1 MWVLLPALFMGWAL
15 GANAA
20 ANVCALGIATGAW
33 RYRTAVLFTAAFS
46 VLGAYLAG
54 RAGMNTYGNLAS
66 HELGGAFCATLAA
79 GLIVAV
85 MSWRGLPVPGPQAIV
100 GAIVGVAL
108 AAGRPVQ
115 WNLFGKITASW
126 VINPIG
132 ACLLAY
138 LLSRILTPLLSRRL
152 LGLEAFDRLTRV
164 VLVLVGLW
172 GAFALGANNVP
183 NVTGVFVGAGFLSP
197 GAAGLIGGAAIA
209 LGVLTY
215 SRPVIETVGRKLVE
229 LGTWPALLAVTAE
242 VIVLQGFA
250 AIGVPVS
257 TAQAVV
263 GAVVG
268 VGLSKGVETV
278 NLRQVWSI
286 LAGWVLTP
294 TLAGGLGFLLWL
306 GFGRFFG

>member
-20 ANVCALGIATGAW
+20 GNVCALGIATGAW
-33 RYRTAVLFTAAFS
+33 RYRTAVLLTAAFT
-46 VLGAYLAG
+46 VLGAYLVG
-54 RAGMNTYGNLAS
+54 RAGVNTYGNLVS
-66 HELGGAFCATLAA
+66 HEVRGAFCATLAA
-79 GLIVAV
+79 GLIVAM

-100 GAIVGVAL
+100 GAIVGVGL
-108 AAGRPVQ
+108 AAGRSVE
-115 WNLFGKITASW
+115 WGLLGKIVASW
-126 VINPIG
+126 VINPVS
-132 ACLLAY
+132 ACALAY
-138 LLSRILTPLLSRRL
+138 LLSRVLTPLLSRKL
-152 LGLEAFDRLTRV
+152 LGLETFDRLTRAI
-164 VLVLVGLW
+164 LILVGIW

-183 NVTGVFVGAGFLSP
+183 NVTGAFVSTGFLSP
-197 GAAGLIGGAAIA
+197 SAACLIGGAAIA

-215 SRPVIETVGRKLVE
+215 SRPVIETVGHKLVE

-242 VIVLQGFA
+242 VMVLQGFA
-250 AIGVPVS
+250 AIGFPVS

-286 LAGWVLTP
+286 LAGWVFTP
-294 TLAGGLGFLLWL
+294 VLSGGLGFLLWL
-306 GFGRFFG
+306 GFGRLLG

>member
-1 MWVLLPALFMGWAL
+1 MGCFAGAIEGWAI

-20 ANVCALGIATGAW
+20 ANVCALGIAVGAW
-33 RYRTAVLFTAAFS
+33 RYRTALTLSAILS
-46 VLGAYLAG
+46 VLGAYLG
-54 RAGMNTYGNLAS
+54 GKAGMNTYVNLAS
-66 HELGGAFCATLAA
+66 HGIGGAFCATLAA
-79 GLIVAV
+79 GLIVAM

-100 GAIVGVAL
+100 GAIVGVAI
-108 AAGRPVQ
+108 AAGRPVE
-115 WNLFGKITASW
+115 WGLLGKIVASW
-126 VINPIG
+126 VINPLG

-138 LLSRILTPLLSRRL
+138 LLSRMLTPILSRRL

-164 VLVLVGLW
+164 ILIFVGLW

-183 NVTGVFVGAGFLSP
+183 NVTGVFVGAGLLPPDF
-197 GAAGLIGGAAIA
+197 AGLIGGGAIA

-242 VIVLQGFA
+242 VTVLQSFA

-268 VGLSKGVETV
+268 VGLSKGVATV
-278 NLRQVWSI
+278 NFRQVWGI

-294 TLAGGLGFLLWL
+294 TLAGGLGFLFWL
-306 GFGRFFG
+306 VLSRFFG